1 LEDTAIDL
9 PQARFWTTSGLPTIT
24 PAMDVSRNEDLAW
37 VATTFFF
44 IHAKVSS
51 KLSGGKYAR

>member
-1 LEDTAIDL
+1 MAIGL